1 MKTIVMIPY
10 WNEYRFPDKSIRNR
24 DTLKVGGH
32 SLIERAVSAVQGIK
46 LIDEV
51 VIFSSDEQ
59 VKKFLNSSLKF
70 TFQKRDLELDNES
83 VSIEDI
89 IDSFLKTSDA
99 DIIVLMHPKCPF
111 LRSESIAE
119 CVNNV
124 VNGSFDSAFI
134 GSKNRKPTW
143 FNGKPL
149 NYTLER
155 GEDTKS
161 LSSIE
166 PVIFESSSVYVF
178 TRELFNNTRR
188 RVSLNPYMKFVGHFE
203 GFEIDQ
209 HEDFEVA
216 ELILNAGLDGFES

>member
-1 MKTIVMIPY
+1 MKTVVMIPY
-10 WNEYRFPDKSIRNR
+10 WNEYRFPDRSIKNR
-24 DTLKVGGH
+24 DTLKVGGQ
-32 SLIERAVSAVQGIK
+32 SLIERAVSVVQGIK

-59 VKKFLNSSLKF
+59 VKEFLDSSLKF
-70 TFQKRDLELDNES
+70 TFQKRDLELDDEC

-89 IDSFLKTSDA
+89 IDSFLKTSNA

-119 CVNNV
+119 CVNSV
-124 VNGSFDSAFI
+124 FNGSFDSAFI
-134 GSKNRKPTW
+134 GSKNRKLAW

-149 NYTLER
+149 NFTLER
-155 GEDTKS
+155 GEGTKS

-188 RVSLNPYMKFVGHFE
+188 RVSLNPYIKFVGHFE
-203 GFEIDQ
+203 GFEIDR

-216 ELILNAGLDGFES
+216 ELIFNAGLDGCDS